1 MATEYNPDRSRCDWG
16 FRGGGFP
23 AIRSGIVTGAI
34 GILLLLH
41 PGGSFTA
48 FVTIIGV
55 ILMIEGV
62 TAIALSIMAKP
73 DARTTG

>member
-1 MATEYNPDRSRCDWG
+1 MATDYNPDRSGRDRG

-23 AIRSGIVTGAI
+23 AILFGIVTGAI

-41 PGGSFTA
+41 PEGSFTA

-55 ILMIEGV
+55 SLMIEGV